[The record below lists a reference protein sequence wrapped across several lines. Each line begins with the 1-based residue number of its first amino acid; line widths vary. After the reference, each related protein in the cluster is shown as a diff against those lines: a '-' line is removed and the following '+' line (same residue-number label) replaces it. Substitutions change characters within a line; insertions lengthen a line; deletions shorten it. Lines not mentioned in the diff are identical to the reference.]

1 MRFTGEDAAHRRRA
15 QCLRRVESVREL
27 RGLGE
32 PPGYRA
38 DADSVEVVLAGCRE
52 SDWTAEVVTS

>member
-1 MRFTGEDAAHRRRA
+1 MRVTGENAAHRRIA
-15 QCLRRVESVREL
+15 QFFRRVESAREL
-27 RGLGE
+27 RASE
-32 PPGYRA
+32 NPGYRT